1 MASGSKIFVSLKIF
15 THTNKKGI
23 SSPISL
29 YKKAIFAE
37 KFEQSKLNIIAQSNN
52 FSNILTVVSSLFL
65 YLQRRI

>member
-1 MASGSKIFVSLKIF
+1 MVSGSKIFVSLKIF

-37 KFEQSKLNIIAQSNN
+37 KFEQ
-52 FSNILTVVSSLFL
+52 
-65 YLQRRI
+65 